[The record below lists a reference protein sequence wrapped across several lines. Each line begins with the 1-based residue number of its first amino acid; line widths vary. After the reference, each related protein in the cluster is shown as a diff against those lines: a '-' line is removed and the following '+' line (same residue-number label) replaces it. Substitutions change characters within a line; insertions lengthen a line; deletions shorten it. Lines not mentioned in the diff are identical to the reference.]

1 MGKGKI
7 NVSVEN
13 IFPLIKKFLY
23 SDQEIFL
30 RELVS
35 NATDALT
42 MLNHISSTGEIKGD
56 TGDLGLEI
64 KVNKKEKTL
73 HIIDNGVGMTAEE
86 VKKYI
91 NDIAFSGAEDFLEK
105 YKGKKD
111 DAGIIGHF
119 GLGFYSS
126 FMVADKVEIITKSY
140 KDESA
145 AHWTC
150 DGSPEKKEV
159 QK

>member
-64 KVNKKEKTL
+64 KVNKKEKTKTS
-73 HIIDNGVGMTAEE
+73 TASL
-86 VKKYI
+86 VHQLRVASVVNRNRLRSKCV
-91 NDIAFSGAEDFLEK
+91 GAEQLRQR
-105 YKGKKD
+105 
-111 DAGIIGHF
+111 
-119 GLGFYSS
+119 
-126 FMVADKVEIITKSY
+126 VEI
-140 KDESA
+140 
-145 AHWTC
+145 
-150 DGSPEKKEV
+150 
-159 QK
+159 

>member
-7 NVSVEN
+7 NLSVEN

-23 SDQEIFL
+23 SDQEIFI

-42 MLNHISSTGEIKGD
+42 KINHMSSVGKIKGD
-56 TGDLGLEI
+56 IEDLGIEI
-64 KVNKKEKTL
+64 KVNKKDKTF

-91 NDIAFSGAEDFLEK
+91 NDIAFLELKSFLK
-105 YKGKKD
+105 NIRMKKMMQELL
-111 DAGIIGHF
+111 AT
-119 GLGFYSS
+119 L
-126 FMVADKVEIITKSY
+126 V
-140 KDESA
+140 
-145 AHWTC
+145 
-150 DGSPEKKEV
+150 
-159 QK
+159 